1 MFRMS
6 VGRLPALV
14 YLQSAGMLDIFRASS
29 FSMAYNLLNAG
40 KKACNCFAISS
51 VCEME

>member
-6 VGRLPALV
+6 FGRPPALV
-14 YLQSAGMLDIFRASS
+14 QLPSTGMLDIFRASA

-51 VCEME
+51 VCDME

>member
-1 MFRMS
+1 MPWMS
-6 VGRLPALV
+6 FGRLPALV
-14 YLQSAGMLDIFRASS
+14 PLEYWNADHFRASS

-51 VCEME
+51 VCDME